1 MRTHRRE
8 KPYGGEECGN
18 HFDNRELL
26 INIKTHTGE
35 KPCVCEH
42 SDKSFT
48 QQGHLSQHIIIHT
61 GEKPYVC
68 KQCVKSFRKK
78 GGLIIHIKTHTG

>member
-1 MRTHRRE
+1 MRTHTRE
-8 KPYGGEECGN
+8 KPYGGEDCGN
-18 HFDNRELL
+18 HFANRELL

-42 SDKSFT
+42 SDKSFS
-48 QQGHLSQHIIIHT
+48 QQGHLSQYIIIHT
-61 GEKPYVC
+61 EEKPFVC
-68 KQCVKSFRKK
+68 KHFVKSFRKK